1 MAWMLITSGWILD
14 LLSIIWIMLIL
25 LDILFS
31 WITTAGK
38 TPGPARYWLT
48 KVAALP
54 VDILRRP
61 LPTVYRE
68 MDFAPWLAILLL
80 ILMKTF
86 IFRGMIYWG
95 MLHQPV
101 G

>member
-1 MAWMLITSGWILD
+1 MAWMLITGGWILD
-14 LLSIIWIMLIL
+14 ILSIVWIILIL

-31 WITTAGK
+31 WIIMAGK
-38 TPGPARYWLT
+38 TPGLVRYWLT
-48 KVAALP
+48 KAAALP
-54 VDILRRP
+54 VNVLRRTV
-61 LPTVYRE
+61 PTVYRE
-68 MDFAPWLAILLL
+68 MDFAPWLTILLL

>member
-1 MAWMLITSGWILD
+1 MAWMLITLGWILD
-14 LLSIIWIMLIL
+14 ILSIIWIMLIL

-31 WITTAGK
+31 WIAAAGK
-38 TPGPARYWLT
+38 SPGPVRYGLA
-48 KVAALP
+48 KAAALP
-54 VDILRRP
+54 VDLLRRTV
-61 LPTVYRE
+61 PTVYRE

-86 IFRGMIYWG
+86 IFRAMIYWG
-95 MLHQPV
+95 MLHRPV